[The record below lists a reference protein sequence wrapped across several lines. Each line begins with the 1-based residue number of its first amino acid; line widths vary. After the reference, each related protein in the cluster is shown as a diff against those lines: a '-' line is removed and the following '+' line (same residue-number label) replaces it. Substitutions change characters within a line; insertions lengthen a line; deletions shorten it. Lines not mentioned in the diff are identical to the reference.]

1 MLSLLKKLFGVKP
14 VEQPV
19 EVAYKVEA
27 ANQVSYKEEPEA
39 PVTTPIPLV
48 AEVAPVVV
56 KQQPK
61 KRPARRKS
69 AGSKTAQQPAQKQS
83 ASKQNVAKQAAPKK
97 PKSQT

>member
-27 ANQVSYKEEPEA
+27 ANRVSYKEPEA
-39 PVTTPIPLV
+39 PATTPIPLV